1 MPMLW
6 TFLNATAKCKVM
18 EKVMESEELKR
29 VQTLQSERRGYALAS
44 LMSVQIAMGHVI
56 LRVTGINGQNP
67 VMVS

>member
-1 MPMLW
+1 
-6 TFLNATAKCKVM
+6 
-18 EKVMESEELKR
+18 MESEELKS
-29 VQTLQSERRGYALAS
+29 VQTLQSERRRYALTS

>member
-1 MPMLW
+1 M
-6 TFLNATAKCKVM
+6 NATAKCKVM

-67 VMVS
+67 IMVS

>member
-1 MPMLW
+1 M
-6 TFLNATAKCKVM
+6 NATAKCKVM

>member
-1 MPMLW
+1 
-6 TFLNATAKCKVM
+6 M

>member
-1 MPMLW
+1 M
-6 TFLNATAKCKVM
+6 NATAKCKVM

-56 LRVTGINGQNP
+56 LRVTGINGENP

>member
-1 MPMLW
+1 M
-6 TFLNATAKCKVM
+6 NATAKCKVM

-56 LRVTGINGQNP
+56 LRVTMISGQNP

>member
-1 MPMLW
+1 MPMFW

-18 EKVMESEELKR
+18 EKVMEFEELKR
-29 VQTLQSERRGYALAS
+29 VQTLQSERRRHALAS

-56 LRVTGINGQNP
+56 LRVTGINSQNS